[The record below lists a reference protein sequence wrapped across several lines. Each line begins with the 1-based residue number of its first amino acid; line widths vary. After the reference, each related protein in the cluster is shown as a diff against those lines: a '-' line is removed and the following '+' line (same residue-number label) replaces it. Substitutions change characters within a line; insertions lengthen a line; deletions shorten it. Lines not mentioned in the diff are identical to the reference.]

1 MMDNLLDIRNL
12 TVRYSEG
19 AHAVHEV
26 SLTVPRSR
34 RVGLIGPNGAGKT
47 SLQLAVM
54 GGLKYT
60 GQILLDGV
68 DLAQRNGRDI
78 RSRCGMI
85 FENPDDQLF
94 MPTLLEDVAFG
105 PLNQGFTPEQ
115 AVERSRAAIAAVGL
129 TEMEGRCAHHLSA
142 GQKRNASLATVLSM
156 NVQLLLLD
164 EPTAGLDFRS
174 RKRLIDILTARDE
187 SMLLATHDLELV
199 KMLCHEVVLLDG
211 GHIAAQGPAAAILAD
226 HALLATHGLA

>member
-1 MMDNLLDIRNL
+1 MPNILDIDKLCVN
-12 TVRYSEG
+12 YSQG
-19 AHAVHEV
+19 VKALKGV
-26 SLTVPRSR
+26 SLSLPEKSR
-34 RVGLIGPNGAGKT
+34 LAIIGPNGAGKT

-60 GQILLDGV
+60 GTIRLDGV
-68 DLAQRNGRDI
+68 DLSARNGREI

-105 PLNQGFTPEQ
+105 PLNQGFSSAH
-115 AVERSRAAIAAVGL
+115 AVERSRQAIASVGL
-129 TEMEGRCAHHLSA
+129 AGLEGRCAHHLSA

-156 NVQLLLLD
+156 NVKLLLLD

-174 RKRLIDILTARDE
+174 RRRLIEILTHRPE
-187 SMLLATHDLELV
+187 SMVLATHDMDLV
-199 KMLCHEVVLLDG
+199 KTLCDRVVLLDDG
-211 GHIAAQGPAAAILAD
+211 QVAAEGATADVLGDQG
-226 HALLATHGLA
+226 LLRAHGLA